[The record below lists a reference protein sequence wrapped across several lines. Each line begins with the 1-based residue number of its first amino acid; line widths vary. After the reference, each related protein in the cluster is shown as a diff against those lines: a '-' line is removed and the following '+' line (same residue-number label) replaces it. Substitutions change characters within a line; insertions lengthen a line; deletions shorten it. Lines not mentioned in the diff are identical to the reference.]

1 MPRWLRY
8 STLIAISFASIAM
21 LGLAISL
28 FNPKL
33 FDRYFPF
40 LLVLNAVIA
49 AVLFCVV
56 TTLCLRLARRQ
67 RSKQYG
73 SHMTA
78 KLALTTA
85 LISVV
90 PTLTVYAISTAFI
103 SRSLQDSFS
112 PRVEASLD
120 AGVRITQEML
130 AKQEQSTQELARD
143 FADALAGTP
152 DSLMLHDLLKLLEP
166 HSGTEALFRR
176 GGCRLPHQRADAR
189 PALAAPAQDRQ
200 DDGHL
205 QHRRRRHAFR
215 GS

>member
-85 LISVV
+85 LIC
-90 PTLTVYAISTAFI
+90 TGYF
-103 SRSLQDSFS
+103 
-112 PRVEASLD
+112 
-120 AGVRITQEML
+120 G
-130 AKQEQSTQELARD
+130 
-143 FADALAGTP
+143 
-152 DSLMLHDLLKLLEP
+152 
-166 HSGTEALFRR
+166 
-176 GGCRLPHQRADAR
+176 
-189 PALAAPAQDRQ
+189 
-200 DDGHL
+200 
-205 QHRRRRHAFR
+205 
-215 GS
+215 

>member
-90 PTLTVYAISTAFI
+90 PTQTAAQMLHSIPDTDAQIYSYCSASGCTCGYASIPGYAAHILPQALSFLPLRFPPPFVPPHFRNSTGENPPERKPFPTVPSG
-103 SRSLQDSFS
+103 FS
-112 PRVEASLD
+112 PH
-120 AGVRITQEML
+120 
-130 AKQEQSTQELARD
+130 
-143 FADALAGTP
+143 TP
-152 DSLMLHDLLKLLEP
+152 APVPNDETC
-166 HSGTEALFRR
+166 TESDPV
-176 GGCRLPHQRADAR
+176 LP
-189 PALAAPAQDRQ
+189 
-200 DDGHL
+200 
-205 QHRRRRHAFR
+205 
-215 GS
+215 